1 MPFCSNCGAAV
12 EGRFCAQCGTPIAG
26 GPAPAAGVPPGAAPL
41 PVASSG
47 LSDNTAGALCY
58 ALLLITGVLF
68 LLLEPYNKNR
78 AVRFHAI
85 QSILL
90 NVAWIVVWFACSILL
105 GFAHLGVF
113 LLPLIWLAFLV
124 LWIYMIITTY
134 QGKTVVLPVIGQL
147 AQQQA

>member
-12 EGRFCAQCGTPIAG
+12 EGRFCAQCGTPIAA
-26 GPAPAAGVPPGAAPL
+26 GPAPAAGIPPGGAPPP
-41 PVASSG
+41 PVSSAMP
-47 LSDNTAGALCY
+47 DNTAGALCY

-78 AVRFHAI
+78 AVRFHAM

-90 NVAWIVVWFACSILL
+90 NVAWIVLWFGCSIVL

-113 LLPLIWLAFLV
+113 LLPLVWLGFLV
-124 LWIYMIITTY
+124 LWIYMIVTTY
-134 QGKTVVLPVIGQL
+134 QGKTVVLPVIGQM

>member
-12 EGRFCAQCGTPIAG
+12 EGRFCAQCGSQVAG
-26 GPAPAAGVPPGAAPL
+26 GTAQAAGVPPGAAPL
-41 PVASSG
+41 SAASSG
-47 LSDNTAGALCY
+47 LSDNAAGALCY

-78 AVRFHAI
+78 AVRFHAM
-85 QSILL
+85 QAILL
-90 NVAWIVVWFACSILL
+90 NVAWFVVWFACSIIL
-105 GFAHLGVF
+105 GFVHLGVF
-113 LLPLIWLAFLV
+113 LLPLVWLGFLV

>member
-1 MPFCSNCGAAV
+1 M
-12 EGRFCAQCGTPIAG
+12 AG
-26 GPAPAAGVPPGAAPL
+26 GPAPAAGVPPGATPL
-41 PVASSG
+41 PAASSA

-78 AVRFHAI
+78 AIRFHAI

-90 NVAWIVVWFACSILL
+90 NVAWFVVWFAGSILL

-113 LLPLIWLAFLV
+113 LLPLIWLGFLV
-124 LWIYMIITTY
+124 LWVYMIISTY